1 MAQDVEA
8 YVKTCLICQQDKCD
22 KKKAAGLLQ
31 PLPIP
36 ERPFESISMD
46 FVVSF
51 PKVDD
56 MWLVLVVVDRFSK
69 YAVFIAAPHADT
81 TDVVA
86 ELFHKHFVKYFKVPK
101 VIINDR
107 DARFTGRF

>member
-1 MAQDVEA
+1 M
-8 YVKTCLICQQDKCD
+8 
-22 KKKAAGLLQ
+22 
-31 PLPIP
+31 
-36 ERPFESISMD
+36 
-46 FVVSF
+46 
-51 PKVDD
+51 
-56 MWLVLVVVDRFSK
+56 LVVVDRFSK